1 MLADAQLP
9 RCVRCFRPPAMCLCA
24 NLPTVPTRTR
34 VLVLQHPH
42 EQRHPF
48 GTARFVKLC
57 MPNAEVHVARPG
69 FDGVLDCEF
78 AVPPGTAVL
87 YPHPDARDLAE
98 LPPSEH
104 PRALLVLDGTWG
116 HAKALYRDNPWLR
129 SLPHVRFTPAAPSRY
144 RIRKEPR
151 DDYVSTLEAIV
162 AALQIVEPTTT
173 GTAELLAAFDRMIDA
188 QIAHRANAPRQART
202 KRQRQRA
209 SRALPAALF
218 ATDLLVV
225 YAEASRPVEAG
236 AVARELVQWVA
247 VHVDSG
253 ACFEALLQP
262 GEHGPTLAHL
272 GHMGL
277 TPEDLD
283 AGETLAAARARF
295 SAFAG
300 PAPVLASWTPTSLA
314 WGAGVLPADATPVTL
329 KTAWC
334 NLHGRRAG
342 YLEHAVAAAGLQTV
356 ALPCHGRARE
366 RLGNAVAIARWL
378 RQNGPRPE

>member
-1 MLADAQLP
+1 
-9 RCVRCFRPPAMCLCA
+9 MCLCA
-24 NLPTVPTRTR
+24 TLPTVPTATR

-69 FDGVLDCEF
+69 FDGLLDCEF

-162 AALQIVEPTTT
+162 AALRIVEPTSQ
-173 GTAELLAAFDRMIDA
+173 GLDELLAAFDRMIDA
-188 QIAHRANAPRQART
+188 QIAHVAQAPRQART
-202 KRQRQRA
+202 RRERQRA

-218 ATDLLVV
+218 ARDLLVV
-225 YAEASRPVEAG
+225 YAEASRPGEAG
-236 AVARELVQWVA
+236 DVARELVQWVA

-253 ACFEALLQP
+253 ATFEALLRP
-262 GEHGPTLAHL
+262 GEHGPSEAHL

-277 TPEDLD
+277 SPASLA
-283 AGETLAAARARF
+283 AGESLAAARARF
-295 SAFAG
+295 AAFAG
-300 PAPVLASWTPTSLA
+300 PAATLASWTPTSLA
-314 WGAGVLPADATPVTL
+314 WGAPILPADATHLTL

-334 NLHGRRAG
+334 NLHSRRAG
-342 YLEHAVAAAGLQTV
+342 YLEDVVAEAGLQTV
-356 ALPCHGRARE
+356 PIACHGRARE
-366 RLGNAVAIARWL
+366 RLGNALAIARWL